1 MAVSIINIA
10 KNSLKFSSVKAVSAL
25 LGLPVTIYAA
35 TILVPEEYGAY
46 GLLALWL
53 MYATLIGPGIASA
66 GSREMPILLGRDQ
79 EKEALRIQNISVS
92 SELIY
97 TIIPTIVILG
107 ASFFYPEP
115 VLRIGLII
123 VAMSYMASRLTHLW
137 SHMNFIRERFNTVA
151 QGNLIIAIV
160 SPVVI
165 LLGVNWLKVYALLLG
180 PMVAHAIV
188 MVYYFKKGAIDFHF
202 TFDKREIFRL
212 AKVGVILQGLGLIFW
227 AFRMADRTII
237 ASTLSLE
244 QLGLYTFAIGFL
256 MYALTLFTDFG
267 NVLKPILWREAGRAD
282 SISKGFK
289 DTRRIAVYFALGTGL
304 VIPVAQLGY
313 CLIVTLIT
321 TKYIDSIPIFYV
333 LSYNLYLASIG
344 IIPALILNSS
354 LVNKQKLSLY
364 FFAVGLALN
373 IGLDLLVI
381 KLGYGVV
388 GVAWVTI
395 CTQGLVTF
403 ILYYFIKGYIFKVA
417 TEFIKFIIVII
428 VPFLVSIPFYFLHLY
443 LHSAVTNMWSFTGI
457 SLAAQ
462 LVIWS
467 LIIGIF
473 YRDYLSINKL
483 KLIGQEIRSALSKDK
498 PGDSNSGGE

>member
-1 MAVSIINIA
+1 MAVSIISIL
-10 KNSLKFSSVKAVSAL
+10 KNSMKFSLVKAVSAL
-25 LGLPVTIYAA
+25 IGLPVTIYVA
-35 TILVPEEYGAY
+35 TILVPEEYGIY

-66 GSREMPILLGRDQ
+66 GSREMPVLLGRDQ

-92 SELIY
+92 SELLY

-107 ASFFYPEP
+107 ASFFYADT
-115 VLRIGLII
+115 VLKIGLII
-123 VAMSYMASRLTHLW
+123 IAMSYIANRLASLW

-151 QGNLIIAIV
+151 RGNLIIAIV
-160 SPVVI
+160 SPVII
-165 LLGVNWLKVYALLLG
+165 LLGVNWLKVYALLVG
-180 PMVAHAIV
+180 PLVAHVIV
-188 MVYYFKKGAIDFHF
+188 LVYYFKKGAIDFHF
-202 TFDKREIFRL
+202 TFDRPEIIRL
-212 AKVGVILQGLGLIFW
+212 VKVGVILQGLGLIFW

-237 ASTLSLE
+237 ASTLPLE

-267 NVLKPILWREAGRAD
+267 NVLMPVLWREAGTAD
-282 SISKGFK
+282 SVFEGFK
-289 DTRRIAVYFALGTGL
+289 DTRRIAVYLALGTA
-304 VIPVAQLGY
+304 VIIPIAQLAY
-313 CLIVTLIT
+313 CLMVTLIT

-344 IIPALILNSS
+344 IIPALILSS
-354 LVNKQKLSLY
+354 SIVNKPKIPLY
-364 FFAVGLALN
+364 LFAAGLVLN
-373 IGLDLLVI
+373 ISFDLLVI
-381 KLGYGVV
+381 RLGYGVV

-403 ILYYFIKGYIFKVA
+403 VLYYFIKDYIFRGA

-428 VPFLVSIPFYFLHLY
+428 VPFLACLPFYFFHIYLY
-443 LHSAVTNMWSFTGI
+443 SATPSMWTFTGM

-462 LVIWS
+462 LVIWG

-473 YRDYLSINKL
+473 YRDYLSIKEFRAVRN
-483 KLIGQEIRSALSKDK
+483 EINAAITERFPK
-498 PGDSNSGGE
+498 